1 MKNLRPIPEFKSE
14 LEEFEFWSKADS
26 MEYIDW
32 DKAKQVNF
40 PNLKKTS
47 QEITLNLP
55 LDLLEKIKV
64 RANKIDVPFES
75 LVKMYILK
83 AYNDNTQNY
92 ISKGN
97 AL

>member
-1 MKNLRPIPEFKSE
+1 MKTYKSIPEFKSE

-64 RANKIDVPFES
+64 RANKIDVPF
-75 LVKMYILK
+75 
-83 AYNDNTQNY
+83 
-92 ISKGN
+92 
-97 AL
+97 ALIYA

>member
-1 MKNLRPIPEFKSE
+1 MKTFRPIPEFKSE

-32 DKAKQVNF
+32 NKAKQVNF
-40 PNLKKTS
+40 PNLKKSS

-75 LVKMYILK
+75 LVKMYIMK

-92 ISKGN
+92 IP
-97 AL
+97 

>member
-1 MKNLRPIPEFKSE
+1 MKTFRPIPTFKSE
-14 LEEFEFWSKADS
+14 HEEFEFWSKADS

-32 DKAKQVNF
+32 DKAKKVNF

-83 AYNDNTQNY
+83 AYNENTQNY
-92 ISKGN
+92 
-97 AL
+97 LP

>member
-1 MKNLRPIPEFKSE
+1 MKTFKIIPEFKSE

-26 MEYIDW
+26 MEYINW
-32 DKAKQVNF
+32 DKAEKVNF

-55 LDLLEKIKV
+55 LDLLEKIKM

-83 AYNDNTQNY
+83 SYNDNTHNY
-92 ISKGN
+92 IS
-97 AL
+97 

>member
-1 MKNLRPIPEFKSE
+1 MKTYKTIPEFKSE
-14 LEEFEFWSKADS
+14 LEEFEFWCKEDS
-26 MEYIDW
+26 MEYINW
-32 DKAKQVNF
+32 DQSKRASF
-40 PNLKKTS
+40 SNLKKTS

-92 ISKGN
+92 
-97 AL
+97 LP

>member
-1 MKNLRPIPEFKSE
+1 MKTYKSIPEFKNE
-14 LEEFEFWSKADS
+14 LEEFEFWIKADS

-32 DKAKQVNF
+32 DKAKKVNF

-92 ISKGN
+92 TS
-97 AL
+97 